1 MKNFHTAPMEVLS
14 AKPNGPFATEPY
26 EAGWADEAIAMI
38 YVRETAGPAPKL
50 VLRAQISVD
59 GARWFD
65 HPAPALRIEKP
76 GGYSLPLTQF
86 GNWLRLAG
94 EIAGG
99 PADGASA
106 FVIDIYWA
114 LKG

>member
-1 MKNFHTAPMEVLS
+1 MKNVHTAPLEVLS
-14 AKPNGPFATEPY
+14 AKPNGTFATEPY
-26 EAGWADEAIAMI
+26 EAGWADEALALI
-38 YVRETAGPAPKL
+38 YVRETAGRAP
-50 VLRAQISVD
+50 VLTVRAQISVD

-65 HPAPALRIEKP
+65 HPAPPLRVEKA
-76 GGYSLPLTQF
+76 GGHSLPLAQF

-99 PADGASA
+99 PADGSTA
-106 FVIDIYWA
+106 FLIEIYWV

>member
-1 MKNFHTAPMEVLS
+1 MKNVHTAPLEVLS
-14 AKPNGPFATEPY
+14 VKPNGAFATEPY

-38 YVRETAGPAPKL
+38 YVREAAGPSPTL
-50 VLRAQISVD
+50 ELRVQISAD

-65 HPAPALRIEKP
+65 HPNPPLRLQKA

-94 EIAGG
+94 EVSGG
-99 PADGASA
+99 PADGTPA
-106 FVIDIYWA
+106 FVLDLYWV